1 MSGEQPVP
9 TQAARPGSRRRVGLG
24 LAVVLGALLLI
35 AGTAWFGRPAV
46 PTPSPTPL
54 AVAPTSSVPS
64 PSPSSSPA
72 PLPLT
77 VAWRQAAPSAVFDG
91 LAVGSLVHGPGGYVA
106 MAVDR
111 ITKLPV
117 VLTSPDG
124 TSWLGQREPPEIF
137 GGGLPDA
144 IAAGPGGYAALG
156 WEISAVRGVER
167 VIWTSADG
175 AVWARDPTPSAEVGA
190 FAAPDLLS
198 GFGHYLLF
206 DGASPSPRL
215 DVSAD
220 GSTWATV
227 PPTIFGPA
235 ASVTGIVAGPTGFV
249 AAGIDPKGAAIW
261 TSADGHDWSRVP
273 DLPAELATQG
283 APDQVV
289 AGPTGVVVHIGGN
302 ADADTSFWSRDG
314 RTWVALDAAGG
325 PALPKALSGLPPFQS
340 HQYQPLDGGI
350 YAAPPGGYGG
360 SGWVSADGLAWY
372 EIQGPVFIDDLSVVV
387 AGDGASTLVALVSD
401 EVGVTVYTGSLVRN
415 GVAAAPAASPLVLPV
430 GTGPGPGAD
439 PLAAWQQVSGSPF
452 ADAASDSSMTAVAPL
467 GSGLV
472 AVGSRGNRPAAWVS
486 PDGRSWRIAATQA
499 SFAPGGALTTLA
511 SDGRLLVAM
520 GYGSSGLGPQQSLV
534 WTSTDGLRWAIQP
547 VSPDFVRAVV
557 QQVRF
562 LDGRWYAVGQRGSSN
577 DLSSPAMWSSTDGVH
592 WVLVADVD
600 HAGLPDGWPLDGI
613 TSIGPQLLAWMV
625 YGDGSV
631 AILRSPDG
639 RTWTRERDPAVMTPS
654 PFAPGHVLQ
663 SLFVAGG
670 PSGYVAVGSLYPADK
685 LGETA
690 AGVWTSSDGIAW
702 TAATSDANLI
712 GADGLVGLRWVDGR
726 FVAFGHQTWPSPY
739 MGGIWTSPDGQSW
752 QRVAGTGLTGNDP
765 RVLTGQVADLVA
777 GPTGAVAVGY
787 RRIGP
792 ATPAGVRTEAV
803 AWIGGAMD
811 AALPDVA
818 CPAGTLSVG
827 VLSLLSAGDRWACY
841 GGRTLTLRGYV
852 APPTGGCGT
861 LGAVAPGVAT
871 LADVSFDTCGEDGD
885 GLLAHATDQATA
897 TSISLVGAPLQHAVV
912 PAWYVVTG
920 HFGGPTQPCEQPLAQ
935 GLQLLPP
942 MAAHLTCLESFAV
955 TAMTPVKGP

>member
-9 TQAARPGSRRRVGLG
+9 TQAARPGSRRGVALG
-24 LAVVLGALLLI
+24 LVVVLGALLLI

-46 PTPSPTPL
+46 PPSVSPTPV
-54 AVAPTSSVPS
+54 AVASTSPLPSASAAPTPV
-64 PSPSSSPA
+64 
-72 PLPLT
+72 PLT
-77 VAWRQAAPSAVFDG
+77 VAWQLEAPSAAFEGV
-91 LAVGSLVHGPGGYVA
+91 AVGSLVHGPGGYVA
-106 MAVDR
+106 LAVDR

-124 TSWLGQREPPEIF
+124 TSWLSQREPPEIF

-156 WEISAVRGVER
+156 WEVSAARGVER
-167 VIWTSADG
+167 VIWTSSDG
-175 AVWARDPTPSAEVGA
+175 AVWARDPTPSAQVGS
-190 FAAPDLLS
+190 FAAAELLS

-206 DGASPSPRL
+206 DGGSPTPRL

-220 GSTWATV
+220 GTTWATV
-227 PPTIFGPA
+227 PSTVFGPA
-235 ASVTGIVAGPTGFV
+235 ATVSGIVAGPVGFV
-249 AAGIDPKGAAIW
+249 AAGTDRAGVAIW

-289 AGPTGVVVHIGGN
+289 AGPAGVVVHIGGN
-302 ADADTSFWSRDG
+302 ANADTSFWSRDG

-325 PALPKALSGLPPFQS
+325 PALPRELSGLPPFQS
-340 HQYQPLDGGI
+340 HQYQPLDGAV
-350 YAAPPGGYGG
+350 YAAPPGAYGG

-372 EIQGPVFIDDLSVVV
+372 EIHGPVFTDDLDVVV
-387 AGDGASTLVALVSD
+387 AGDGVTDLVALATD
-401 EVGVTVYTGSLVRN
+401 ETHVHVYTGSLVRN
-415 GVAAAPAASPLVLPV
+415 GIAAAPAASSLVLPV

-452 ADAASDSSMTAVAPL
+452 ADAAADSSMAAAASL
-467 GSGLV
+467 GTGIV
-472 AVGSRGNRPAAWVS
+472 AVGSRGDRPAAWVS
-486 PDGRSWRIAATQA
+486 PDGRSWRTAPAQGA
-499 SFAPGGALTTLA
+499 FAQGSVLTTLA
-511 SDGRLLVAM
+511 SDGHLLVAV
-520 GYGSSGLGPQQSLV
+520 GYVSSGLGPQQSRV
-534 WTSTDGLRWAIQP
+534 WTSGDGLHWAIQP
-547 VSPDFVRAVV
+547 VSPDFERAEV

-562 LDGRWYAVGQRGSSN
+562 LAGRWYAVGQRGSSN
-577 DLSSPAMWSSTDGVH
+577 DLSRPAMWGSADGVH

-600 HAGLPDGWPLDGI
+600 RAGLPDGWPLDGI
-613 TSIGPQLLAWMV
+613 ASRGSQLLAWTV

-631 AILRSPDG
+631 AIVGSPDG
-639 RTWTRERDPAVMTPS
+639 RAWTREPDPAVMTPS
-654 PFAPGHVLQ
+654 PFTPGHVLQ
-663 SLFVAGG
+663 NLFIAGS

-685 LGETA
+685 LGDA
-690 AGVWTSSDGIAW
+690 AAAAWTSSDGVAW
-702 TAATSDANLI
+702 TAAPSDANLI
-712 GADGLVGLRWVDGR
+712 GADSLAGLRWVDGR
-726 FVAFGHQTWPSPY
+726 FVAFGGQTWPQAN
-739 MGGIWTSPDGQSW
+739 MGGLWTSPDGRSW
-752 QRVAGTGLTGNDP
+752 HRVAGPGLTGSDP
-765 RVLTGQVADLVA
+765 NVLTGQVADLLA
-777 GPTGAVAVGY
+777 GPTGVVAVGD

-792 ATPAGVRTEAV
+792 ATLAGVRTEAV

-827 VLSLLSAGDRWACY
+827 ILSLLSAGDRWACY

-861 LGAVAPGVAT
+861 LGVAAPGVAT

-885 GLLAHATDQATA
+885 GLLAHATDQATV

-912 PAWYVVTG
+912 PAWYIVTG
-920 HFGGPTQPCEQPLAQ
+920 HFGAPTQPCEQPLAQ